1 MPRQDVSE
9 KKITFKL
16 MIQEP
21 IYHEFGGELINDNKL
36 SYFFKQFF
44 KERKGN
50 TSLFKFLLSNI
61 IQLQSWYY
69 TSGIV

>member
-1 MPRQDVSE
+1 MPRQDVRE

-36 SYFFKQFF
+36 PYFFKQF
-44 KERKGN
+44 
-50 TSLFKFLLSNI
+50 S
-61 IQLQSWYY
+61 
-69 TSGIV
+69 